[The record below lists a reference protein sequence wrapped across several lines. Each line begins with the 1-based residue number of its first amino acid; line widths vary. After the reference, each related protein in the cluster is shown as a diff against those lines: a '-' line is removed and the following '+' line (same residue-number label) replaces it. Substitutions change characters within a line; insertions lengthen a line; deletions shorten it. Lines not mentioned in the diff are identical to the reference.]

1 MNGEKEM
8 KVEFTV
14 GIVTIVLIVIAYF
27 VYKLAK
33 KWEEKR
39 AISSV
44 DITPREVDQ
53 LVFLINKRFI
63 VEKSNYFEMNPEAK
77 MGKMPNILGNV
88 LHCKNAVEA
97 GSCGTSKHCS
107 ACRIRNTIK
116 KSFGEKHGFDHLFVN
131 MQLFTPQ
138 NKLVTA
144 AVQVDGTYIEP
155 QGKPRMIIDVKTLR
169 PVGILEEENKQES
182 ES

>member
-1 MNGEKEM
+1 M
-8 KVEFTV
+8 KLEFII
-14 GIVTIVLIVIAYF
+14 GIVTVLFIVI
-27 VYKLAK
+27 VYLGYRLAK
-33 KWEEKR
+33 KWQEKKV
-39 AISSV
+39 ISSV

-63 VEKSNYFEMNPEAK
+63 VEKSNYFEMNPEAQ

-97 GSCGTSKHCS
+97 GSCGTSKYCS

-116 KSFGEKHGFDHLFVN
+116 KSFVEKNGFDHLFVN

-155 QGKPRMIIDVKTLR
+155 QGQPRMIIDVKALR
-169 PVGILEEENKQES
+169 SIEEPKVENKH
-182 ES
+182 